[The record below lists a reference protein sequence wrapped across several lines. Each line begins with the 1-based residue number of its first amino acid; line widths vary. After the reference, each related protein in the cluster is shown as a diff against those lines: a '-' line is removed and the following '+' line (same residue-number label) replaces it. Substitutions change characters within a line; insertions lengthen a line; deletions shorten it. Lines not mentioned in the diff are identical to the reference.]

1 MSNLIVRGGTVVDGT
16 GAPGRAADVRVR
28 DGVIVE
34 VAPHLVPDGER
45 EVDAHGALVTPGL
58 IDSHTHYDIEMFWD
72 PSLDPLPVYGI
83 TTIVMGN
90 CGLGIAPVSP
100 EVRDDIVDLLCFIE
114 ELPPILSDTSV
125 PWGWSSW
132 SEYAD
137 RTREQAT
144 AVQPFAY
151 TAHNA
156 LRASAMGREAWERA
170 ATTDEVTA
178 MAVLLDDALDAGALG
193 LSSNWFDTDRQR
205 RLVPSRLSDA
215 HELDALLDVVA
226 RHRRATFQVIARK
239 RQDRR
244 DALERSCG
252 RGIRSLS
259 LGDGVGGGKV
269 EEGLTTW
276 YLGGGNEPFTPM
288 LGFQTSIATAAI
300 PPWHEMVNGPAEA
313 KLATLMDPEWRARA
327 RAAWDDPLPEQ
338 NAFRRDTLDQVI
350 LTDSENGT
358 GPTGISLASLA
369 AERDQHASDA
379 LADWVLAQ
387 RHRLALPQAEQHR
400 SADDRRRPARA
411 GGARRRQPPRADGRH
426 RRGRAPHHVLRRG
439 IEPSPHH
446 PLGARRRRTVPGAG
460 GPLPHTALGRLL
472 RAHRPGHRGAWAARR
487 PGGLRT
493 RRARD
498 ARPRTTL
505 RPPRGR
511 LPAHAAVRGVPRR
524 GRRRGAHRL
533 GGRDDR
539 RPSDPARFARR
550 HRGVV
555 IPRSTS
561 SGAGRRA
568 VPRDQPGRG

>member
-34 VAPHLVPDGER
+34 VAAGLAPDGER
-45 EVDAHGALVTPGL
+45 EVDARGAVVTPGL

-72 PSLDPLPVYGI
+72 PTLDPLPVYGI

-114 ELPPILSDTSV
+114 ELPPVLSDISV

-132 SEYAD
+132 SEYAE

-156 LRASAMGREAWERA
+156 LRASVMGHEAWERA
-170 ATTDEVTA
+170 ATTEEVTA
-178 MAVLLDDALDAGALG
+178 MAVLLDDALGAGALG
-193 LSSNWFDTDRQR
+193 MSSNWFDTDRQR

-239 RQDRR
+239 KHDRR
-244 DALERSCG
+244 DALERSCS

-269 EEGLTTW
+269 EEGLATW

-338 NAFRRDTLDQVI
+338 NAFHRDALDQVI
-350 LTDSENGT
+350 LTDSETGT

-369 AERDQHASDA
+369 VARDQHPSDA
-379 LADWVLAQ
+379 LADWVLANGIGSRYLKQ
-387 RHRLALPQAEQHR
+387 NSTAVPMTDDDRRAQVVHDAANPHALMGGTDAGAHLTMFCGAGSNLHLITHWARDDGALSLEQAVHCLTQR
-400 SADDRRRPARA
+400 SADFFGLTDRGIVARGRRGDLAVFALDELETRDLERRYDLPEGGYRLTRPSAGFRA
-411 GGARRRQPPRADGRH
+411 VAVAGELTVSDGETTGARPTRFGSLAD
-426 RRGRAPHHVLRRG
+426 V
-439 IEPSPHH
+439 
-446 PLGARRRRTVPGAG
+446 
-460 GPLPHTALGRLL
+460 
-472 RAHRPGHRGAWAARR
+472 AARR
-487 PGGLRT
+487 G
-493 RRARD
+493 
-498 ARPRTTL
+498 
-505 RPPRGR
+505 
-511 LPAHAAVRGVPRR
+511 
-524 GRRRGAHRL
+524 
-533 GGRDDR
+533 
-539 RPSDPARFARR
+539 
-550 HRGVV
+550 
-555 IPRSTS
+555 TS
-561 SGAGRRA
+561 
-568 VPRDQPGRG
+568 

>member
-1 MSNLIVRGGTVVDGT
+1 MSKLIVRGGTVVDGT

-34 VAPHLVPDGER
+34 VAPGLAPDGER
-45 EVDAHGALVTPGL
+45 EVDARGAVVTPGL

-72 PSLDPLPVYGI
+72 PTLDPLPVYGI

-114 ELPPILSDTSV
+114 ELPPVLSDISV

-132 SEYAD
+132 SEYAECA
-137 RTREQAT
+137 REQAT

-156 LRASAMGREAWERA
+156 LRASVMGHEAWERA
-170 ATTDEVTA
+170 ATTEEVTA
-178 MAVLLDDALDAGALG
+178 MAVLLDDALGAGALG
-193 LSSNWFDTDRQR
+193 MSSNWFDTDRQR

-239 RQDRR
+239 KHDRR
-244 DALERSCG
+244 DALERSCS

-269 EEGLTTW
+269 EEGLATW

-338 NAFRRDTLDQVI
+338 NAFHRDALDQVI
-350 LTDSENGT
+350 LTDSETGT

-369 AERDQHASDA
+369 VERDQHPSDA
-379 LADWVLAQ
+379 LADWVLANGIGSRYLKQ
-387 RHRLALPQAEQHR
+387 NSTAVPMTD
-400 SADDRRRPARA
+400 DDRRAQVVHDAANPHALMGGTDAGAHLTMFCGAGSNLHLITHWARDDGALTLEQAVHCLTQRSAHFFGLTDRGIVARGRRGDLAVFALDELETRDLERRYDLPEGGYRLTRPSAGFRA
-411 GGARRRQPPRADGRH
+411 VAVAGELTVSDGETTGARPTRFGSLAD
-426 RRGRAPHHVLRRG
+426 V
-439 IEPSPHH
+439 
-446 PLGARRRRTVPGAG
+446 
-460 GPLPHTALGRLL
+460 
-472 RAHRPGHRGAWAARR
+472 AARR
-487 PGGLRT
+487 GK
-493 RRARD
+493 
-498 ARPRTTL
+498 
-505 RPPRGR
+505 
-511 LPAHAAVRGVPRR
+511 
-524 GRRRGAHRL
+524 
-533 GGRDDR
+533 
-539 RPSDPARFARR
+539 S
-550 HRGVV
+550 
-555 IPRSTS
+555 
-561 SGAGRRA
+561 
-568 VPRDQPGRG
+568 

>member
-34 VAPHLVPDGER
+34 VAAGLAPDGER
-45 EVDAHGALVTPGL
+45 EVDARGAVVTPGL

-72 PSLDPLPVYGI
+72 PTLDPLPVYGI

-114 ELPPILSDTSV
+114 ELPPVLSDISV

-132 SEYAD
+132 SEYAECAC
-137 RTREQAT
+137 EQAT

-156 LRASAMGREAWERA
+156 LRASVMGHEAWERA
-170 ATTDEVTA
+170 ATTEEVTA
-178 MAVLLDDALDAGALG
+178 MAVLLDDALGAGALG
-193 LSSNWFDTDRQR
+193 MSSNWFDTDRQR

-239 RQDRR
+239 KHDRR
-244 DALERSCG
+244 DALERSCS

-269 EEGLTTW
+269 EEGLATW

-338 NAFRRDTLDQVI
+338 NAFHRDALDQVI
-350 LTDSENGT
+350 LTDSETGT

-369 AERDQHASDA
+369 VARDQHPSDA
-379 LADWVLAQ
+379 LADWLLANGIGSRYLKQ
-387 RHRLALPQAEQHR
+387 NSTAVPMTD
-400 SADDRRRPARA
+400 DDRRAQVVHDAANPHALMGGTDAGAHLTMFCGAGSNLHLITHWARDD
-411 GGARRRQPPRADGRH
+411 GALTLEQAVHCLTQRSAHFFGLTD
-426 RRGRAPHHVLRRG
+426 RG
-439 IEPSPHH
+439 IV
-446 PLGARRRRTVPGAG
+446 A
-460 GPLPHTALGRLL
+460 
-472 RAHRPGHRGAWAARR
+472 
-487 PGGLRT
+487 
-493 RRARD
+493 
-498 ARPRTTL
+498 
-505 RPPRGR
+505 
-511 LPAHAAVRGVPRR
+511 R
-524 GRRRGAHRL
+524 GRRGDLAVFALDELETRDLERRYDLPEGGYRL
-533 GGRDDR
+533 T
-539 RPSDPARFARR
+539 RPS
-550 HRGVV
+550 
-555 IPRSTS
+555 
-561 SGAGRRA
+561 AGFRA
-568 VPRDQPGRG
+568 VAVAGELTVSDGETTGARPTRFGSLVDVAAR

>member
-34 VAPHLVPDGER
+34 VAPGLAPDGER
-45 EVDAHGALVTPGL
+45 EVDARGAVVTPGL

-72 PSLDPLPVYGI
+72 PTLDPLPVYGI

-114 ELPPILSDTSV
+114 ELPPVLSDISV
-125 PWGWSSW
+125 PWGWASW
-132 SEYAD
+132 SEYAECA
-137 RTREQAT
+137 REQAT

-156 LRASAMGREAWERA
+156 LRASVMGHEAWERA
-170 ATTDEVTA
+170 ATTEEVTA
-178 MAVLLDDALDAGALG
+178 MAVLLDDALGAGALG
-193 LSSNWFDTDRQR
+193 MSSNWFDTDRQR

-239 RQDRR
+239 KHDRR
-244 DALERSCG
+244 DALERSCS

-269 EEGLTTW
+269 EEGLATW

-338 NAFRRDTLDQVI
+338 NAFHRDALDQVI
-350 LTDSENGT
+350 LTDSETGT

-369 AERDQHASDA
+369 VERDQHPSDA
-379 LADWVLAQ
+379 LADWVLANGIGSRYLKQ
-387 RHRLALPQAEQHR
+387 NSTAVPMTD
-400 SADDRRRPARA
+400 DDRRAQVVHDAANPHALMGGTDAGAHLTMFCGAGSNLHLITHWARDDGALSLEQAVHCLTQRSAHFFGLTDRGIVARGRRGDLAVFALDELETRDLERRYDLPEGGYRLTRPSAGFRA
-411 GGARRRQPPRADGRH
+411 VAVAGELTVSDGETTGARPTRFGSLAD
-426 RRGRAPHHVLRRG
+426 V
-439 IEPSPHH
+439 
-446 PLGARRRRTVPGAG
+446 
-460 GPLPHTALGRLL
+460 
-472 RAHRPGHRGAWAARR
+472 AARR
-487 PGGLRT
+487 GK
-493 RRARD
+493 
-498 ARPRTTL
+498 
-505 RPPRGR
+505 
-511 LPAHAAVRGVPRR
+511 
-524 GRRRGAHRL
+524 
-533 GGRDDR
+533 
-539 RPSDPARFARR
+539 S
-550 HRGVV
+550 
-555 IPRSTS
+555 
-561 SGAGRRA
+561 
-568 VPRDQPGRG
+568 

>member
-34 VAPHLVPDGER
+34 VAPGLAPDGER
-45 EVDAHGALVTPGL
+45 EVDARGAVVTPGL

-72 PSLDPLPVYGI
+72 PTLDPLPVYGI

-114 ELPPILSDTSV
+114 ELPPVLSDISV

-132 SEYAD
+132 SEYAECAC
-137 RTREQAT
+137 EQAT

-156 LRASAMGREAWERA
+156 LRASVMGHEAWERA
-170 ATTDEVTA
+170 ATTEEVTA
-178 MAVLLDDALDAGALG
+178 MAVLLDDALGAGALG
-193 LSSNWFDTDRQR
+193 MSSNWFDTDRQR

-239 RQDRR
+239 KHDRR
-244 DALERSCG
+244 DALERSCS

-269 EEGLTTW
+269 EEGLATW

-338 NAFRRDTLDQVI
+338 NAFHRDALDQVI
-350 LTDSENGT
+350 LTDSETGT

-369 AERDQHASDA
+369 VARDQHPSDA
-379 LADWVLAQ
+379 LADWLLANGIGSRYLKQ
-387 RHRLALPQAEQHR
+387 NSTAVPMTDDDRRAQVVHDAANPHALMGGTDAGAHLTMFCGAGSNLHLITHWARDDGALSLEQAVHCLTQR
-400 SADDRRRPARA
+400 SADFF
-411 GGARRRQPPRADGRH
+411 
-426 RRGRAPHHVLRRG
+426 
-439 IEPSPHH
+439 
-446 PLGARRRRTVPGAG
+446 
-460 GPLPHTALGRLL
+460 
-472 RAHRPGHRGAWAARR
+472 
-487 PGGLRT
+487 GLT
-493 RRARD
+493 D
-498 ARPRTTL
+498 
-505 RPPRGR
+505 
-511 LPAHAAVRGVPRR
+511 RGVVAR
-524 GRRRGAHRL
+524 GRRGDLAVFALDELETRDLERRYDLPEGGYRL
-533 GGRDDR
+533 T
-539 RPSDPARFARR
+539 RPS
-550 HRGVV
+550 
-555 IPRSTS
+555 
-561 SGAGRRA
+561 AGFRA
-568 VPRDQPGRG
+568 VAVAGELTVSDGETTGARPTRFGSLVDVAAR